1 MGINTTLPNSSW
13 FEKHTVALMLEWV
26 LSRFSHAEHSL
37 PGSSAHGILQA
48 RVLEWVAIPFSRGS
62 SWWRDQTWVFCAA
75 GGFFT
80 TEPLGKPYRGMISPH
95 NNGHVTD
102 HRYHLLHIKNL
113 GYRWDDLGEWHW
125 NMYNIIYEMNHQS
138 MFDAWYWML
147 GAGALGWPRRM
158 VWGGKEW
165 GSGWGT
171 HVYLWWIH
179 VDIWKNQ
186 YKIVNLKIKIIR
198 KKILEGK
205 YTVHLFDRNLFVY

>member
-1 MGINTTLPNSSW
+1 MGSIRGSGRSPRDRNGNALQYSHLGNPMGRGAW
-13 FEKHTVALMLEWV
+13 QAMVHTVALMLEWV

-125 NMYNIIYEMNHQS
+125 NMYNIIWETSLQS
-138 MFDAWYWML
+138 RFDA
-147 GAGALGWPRRM
+147 R
-158 VWGGKEW
+158 
-165 GSGWGT
+165 
-171 HVYLWWIH
+171 
-179 VDIWKNQ
+179 
-186 YKIVNLKIKIIR
+186 
-198 KKILEGK
+198 
-205 YTVHLFDRNLFVY
+205 